1 MVRWRRT
8 ARRINQSLA
17 LFEKKYPEI
26 RVKADFQDHVAFREE
41 FQTRAAGGNPPD
53 VFRNAVGFLR
63 KYDKRG
69 ILPDLKSPIDA
80 EI

>member
-1 MVRWRRT
+1 M
-8 ARRINQSLA
+8 
-17 LFEKKYPEI
+17 
-26 RVKADFQDHVAFREE
+26 KADFQDHVAFREE

-53 VFRNAVGFLR
+53 VFWNAVGFLR

-69 ILPDLKSPIDA
+69 ILPALKSPIDA